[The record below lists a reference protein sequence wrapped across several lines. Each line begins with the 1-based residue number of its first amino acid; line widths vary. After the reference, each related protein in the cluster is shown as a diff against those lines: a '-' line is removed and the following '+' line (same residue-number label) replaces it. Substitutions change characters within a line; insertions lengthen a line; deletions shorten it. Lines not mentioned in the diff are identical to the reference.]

1 MNLAKDNLVALDKNA
16 GEVERQYKSGIAYL
30 RQMNYLTKWP
40 EYERFRAG
48 DQWPAVT
55 KNTAHLPRPVFN
67 LIKMVESHKVANV
80 MSEQINMV
88 FSAEE
93 IEDAVP
99 IAEDMDIGQLFSRY
113 STVTWERIKQDE
125 LNEEALEVGAN
136 TGTSIM
142 HYYWDGD
149 RKGGSKLPWIGEM
162 DGEVLDP
169 INVFFG
175 NPQQR
180 DVQKQPW
187 IIISSRESLR
197 SVQDYAK
204 ANGVSAAIAKT
215 IKPDDET
222 NDEGYDMAKV
232 EMSDAGGKVTVLTK
246 YWRDKGEIWF
256 TRTCSGITI
265 KAPVSTD
272 LTLYPLAV
280 MQWERRRKSIHGI
293 GETEGLIPNQ
303 KSVNTL
309 IGMSILATMLTSWPK
324 VVYKNGAID
333 PEKVTNQ
340 PGEMIEDRSPP
351 ASGDG
356 IKYLA
361 PVVMNGNPTALVEA
375 ILGYTRQMTGADE
388 AATGTAPSAQLN
400 ATAIM
405 LLQKAAGIPIESIKR
420 RFYRF
425 IEDVGRIWEDFWKVK
440 YNLPRQVTMKNDDNE
455 EFGAEFTGADF
466 ADQRLNLKIDV
477 GPSSTYS
484 ESLMVQSLSD
494 ALAGGHITY
503 EQFLQYAPKPIVPF
517 RDRLLKDLED
527 KKGVVGLIEK
537 FVQDMEPQEK
547 EQFQTLQPMQQME
560 IIMQVLGPQ
569 IGMQPPLD
577 PNMAPQPQQTL
588 PDGAPM
594 QPAVD
599 PAMAMPVP
607 AGI

>member
-30 RQMNYLTKWP
+30 RRMNYLSKWP

-48 DQWPAVT
+48 DQWPAAT
-55 KNTAHLPRPVFN
+55 RRTATLPRPVFN
-67 LIKMVESHKVANV
+67 VIKMVESHKVANV

-204 ANGVSAAIAKT
+204 ANGVSEAIAKT

-303 KSVNTL
+303 KAVNTL
-309 IGMSILATMLTSWPK
+309 IAMQILSVQLTGWPK
-324 VVYKNGAID
+324 LVYQNGAID

-351 ASGDG
+351 GTDG
-356 IKYLA
+356 VKYLS
-361 PVVMNGNPTALVEA
+361 PVVMNPNAANLVEA

-503 EQFLQYAPKPIVPF
+503 EEYLQYAPKPIVPY
-517 RDRLLKDLED
+517 RDRLLKDLQD
-527 KKGVVGLIEK
+527 KKGIVGMIEQ
-537 FVQDMEPQEK
+537 FVQGMQPQEK
-547 EQFQTLQPMQQME
+547 EQFQQLQPMQQME

-577 PNMAPQPQQTL
+577 PNMPQQPL

-594 QPAVD
+594 QPMDAVD
-599 PAMAMPVP
+599 PAMAPLVP
-607 AGI
+607 AGM

>member
-1 MNLAKDNLVALDKNA
+1 MATATVTPLDKNA
-16 GEVERQYKSGIAYL
+16 GDVERQYKSGISYL
-30 RQMNYLTKWP
+30 RRMGYLTKWP

-48 DQWPAVT
+48 DQWPAAT
-55 KNTAHLPRPVFN
+55 RRTATLPRPVFN
-67 LIKMVESHKVANV
+67 VIKMVESHKVANV

-93 IEDAVP
+93 IDDAVP
-99 IAEDMDIGQLFSRY
+99 LTEDMDVGQLFSRY
-113 STVTWERIKQDE
+113 SAVTWERIKQDE
-125 LNEEALEVGAN
+125 LNEEGLEVGAN
-136 TGTSIM
+136 TGTTIL

-149 RKGGSKLPWIGEM
+149 AKGGTKLPWIGEM
-162 DGEVLDP
+162 YGEVLDP

-197 SVQDYAK
+197 SVRDYAK
-204 ANGVSAAIAKT
+204 ANGMSDAISKQ
-215 IKPDDET
+215 IKPDEET

-246 YWRDKGEIWF
+246 YWQDKGAIWF
-256 TRTCSGITI
+256 TRTCAGLTI
-265 KAPVSTD
+265 KKPVSTD
-272 LTLYPLAV
+272 LSLYPLAV

-303 KSVNTL
+303 KSVNLL
-309 IGMSILATMLTSWPK
+309 IAMQILSVQLTGWPK
-324 VVYKNGAID
+324 LIYKSGAID

-351 ASGDG
+351 SNRAGVEYMNPVSMPQNAAS
-356 IKYLA
+356 
-361 PVVMNGNPTALVEA
+361 LVEA

-405 LLQKAAGIPIESIKR
+405 LLQKAAGIPIESIRR
-420 RFYRF
+420 RFYRL
-425 IEDVGRIWEDFWKVK
+425 IEDVGRIWEDMWKVK
-440 YNLPRQVTMKNDDNE
+440 FNLPKQVTMKNDDNE
-455 EFGAEFTGADF
+455 EFGAEFKGTDF

-484 ESLMVQSLSD
+484 ESLLVQSLSD
-494 ALAGGHITY
+494 ALNRGDIDY
-503 EQFLQYAPKPIVPF
+503 EQYLEFAPKTIVPF
-517 RDRLLKDLED
+517 RDRLLKQIRE
-527 KKGVVGLIEK
+527 KKGVVSMIEQ
-537 FVQDMEPQEK
+537 FVQGMQPEEK
-547 EQFQTLQPMQQME
+547 EQFQQLQPAQQMGL
-560 IIMQVLGPQ
+560 ILQLLGPQ
-569 IGMQPPLD
+569 LGIM
-577 PNMAPQPQQTL
+577 PQQPDPSMMPPDSGL
-588 PDGAPM
+588 PNGAPM
-594 QPAVD
+594 QPD
-599 PAMAMPVP
+599 PMAQPVP

>member
-1 MNLAKDNLVALDKNA
+1 MPLDKNA
-16 GEVERQYKSGIAYL
+16 GDVERQYKSGISYL
-30 RQMNYLTKWP
+30 RRMGYLTKWP

-48 DQWPAVT
+48 DQWPAAT
-55 KNTAHLPRPVFN
+55 RRTATLPRPVFN
-67 LIKMVESHKVANV
+67 VIKMVESHKVANV

-93 IEDAVP
+93 IDDAVP
-99 IAEDMDIGQLFSRY
+99 LVEDMDVGQLFSRY

-125 LNEEALEVGAN
+125 LNEEGLEVGAN
-136 TGTSIM
+136 TGTTIL

-149 RKGGSKLPWIGEM
+149 AKGGSKLPWIGEM
-162 DGEVLDP
+162 YGEVLDP

-180 DVQKQPW
+180 NVQKQPW
-187 IIISSRESLR
+187 IIISSRESVR

-204 ANGVSAAIAKT
+204 ANGMSDAIAKQ

-246 YWRDKGEIWF
+246 YWKHDGTVWF
-256 TRTCSGITI
+256 TRTCAGLTI
-265 KAPVSTD
+265 KKPMTTD

-303 KSVNTL
+303 KSVNLL
-309 IGMSILATMLTSWPK
+309 IAMQILSVQLTGWPK
-324 VVYKNGAID
+324 LIYKSGAID

-351 ASGDG
+351 GNRAGVE
-356 IKYLA
+356 YLA
-361 PVVMNGNPTALVEA
+361 PAVMPQTAAGLVEA

-405 LLQKAAGIPIESIKR
+405 LLQKAAAIPIESIKR
-420 RFYRF
+420 RFYRL
-425 IEDVGRIWEDFWKVK
+425 IEDVGRIWEDMWKVK
-440 YNLPRQVTMKNDDNE
+440 YNLPRQVTVKNDDNE
-455 EFGAEFTGADF
+455 EFGLEFTGSDF

-484 ESLMVQSLSD
+484 ESLLIQSLSD

-503 EQFLQYAPKPIVPF
+503 EQYLKYAPKTIVPF
-517 RDRLLKDLED
+517 RDRLLKELEEQ
-527 KKGVVGLIEK
+527 KGVVGMIDQ
-537 FVQDMEPQEK
+537 FVQGMQPQER
-547 EQFQTLQPMQQME
+547 EQFQSLPPMQQMDV
-560 IIMQVLGPQ
+560 ILQVIGPQ
-569 IGMQPPLD
+569 I
-577 PNMAPQPQQTL
+577 APQQAQAP
-588 PDGAPM
+588 PM
-594 QPAVD
+594 QPQGD
-599 PAMAMPVP
+599 AMPMQSQIAPQVAQTP
-607 AGI
+607 VGAV